1 MGYSPW
7 GFKESDMTEQLA
19 LSLFHKAI
27 RLGNKPLYVPKFASK
42 NEFTSEIILW
52 ELTGAG

>member
-1 MGYSPW
+1 MGSSPW
-7 GFKESDMTEQLA
+7 GLKESDMTEQLA

-27 RLGNKPLYVPKFASK
+27 RLENKPLYVPKFASK